1 MQIQQRTQVK
11 DSELGE
17 EVHPVL
23 RRIYA
28 ARGVVNE
35 ADLRLELGELL
46 PPSQLKNCHTAAD
59 LLLTAMYAGKKILV
73 VGDFDADGA
82 TSSALL
88 VLCMR
93 AFGYDFV
100 DYLVPNRFQYGYGLT
115 PEIVEVALASLPDL
129 MVTVDNGISS
139 IEGVRQANK
148 AGVDVLVTD
157 HHLPGA
163 ELPEASCIL
172 NPNQPGCEFPSKALA
187 GVGVVFYLMSS
198 LRSALREQHWF
209 ESRGI
214 AEPNMASFLDLVAL
228 GTVADVVPLDQNN
241 RRLVKHG
248 LGIIRS
254 GKGRLGIRALL
265 EVAGRNPNSVVAND
279 LAFGAG
285 PRLNAAGRL
294 DDMSLGI
301 ECLLTDNPG
310 KARELA
316 VRLDGLNK
324 DRRQIEQEM
333 QAQAMDALQHLD
345 IGDVSQLGICLYDSH
360 WHQGVIGILAS
371 RIKEKFHRPCIVFA
385 DAGGEED
392 GSKVIKGSARSIEG
406 LHIRDVLDALA
417 TRHPALLQK
426 FGGHAMGEADYVASF
441 AADIALLDQV
451 GARPVVVHGGGPQ
464 IGEML
469 AKLEI
474 ESNFVD
480 GLRVTD
486 EATISVVEMVLAGGI
501 NKALVAAI
509 ARAGGRAV
517 GISGKDGGLIRA
529 RKLLGKSRTEGS
541 AIEQAIDLG
550 FVGEPEQINTDV
562 LDALNA
568 GDLIPV
574 VAPVGSDAAGETYNI
589 NADTAAGAIAAAL
602 GATRM
607 LMLTDVAGVLD
618 KEGELI
624 TELTVSQAESLIR
637 DGTVSGGMI
646 PKVETCINAVL
657 GGAEAAVI
665 MDGRAPHALL
675 VELFTE
681 HGMGT
686 IIKAD

>member
-1 MQIQQRTQVK
+1 M
-11 DSELGE
+11 
-17 EVHPVL
+17 
-23 RRIYA
+23 
-28 ARGVVNE
+28 
-35 ADLRLELGELL
+35 
-46 PPSQLKNCHTAAD
+46 
-59 LLLTAMYAGKKILV
+59 
-73 VGDFDADGA
+73 GD
-82 TSSALL
+82 
-88 VLCMR
+88 
-93 AFGYDFV
+93 
-100 DYLVPNRFQYGYGLT
+100 T
-115 PEIVEVALASLPDL
+115 P
-129 MVTVDNGISS
+129 
-139 IEGVRQANK
+139 
-148 AGVDVLVTD
+148 
-157 HHLPGA
+157 
-163 ELPEASCIL
+163 
-172 NPNQPGCEFPSKALA
+172 
-187 GVGVVFYLMSS
+187 SS
-198 LRSALREQHWF
+198 LQSKLIERTGMLVEALPFMRRYSEQT
-209 ESRGI
+209 I
-214 AEPNMASFLDLVAL
+214 
-228 GTVADVVPLDQNN
+228 VV
-241 RRLVKHG
+241 
-248 LGIIRS
+248 
-254 GKGRLGIRALL
+254 
-265 EVAGRNPNSVVAND
+265 
-279 LAFGAG
+279 
-285 PRLNAAGRL
+285 
-294 DDMSLGI
+294 
-301 ECLLTDNPG
+301 
-310 KARELA
+310 
-316 VRLDGLNK
+316 
-324 DRRQIEQEM
+324 
-333 QAQAMDALQHLD
+333 
-345 IGDVSQLGICLYDSH
+345 
-360 WHQGVIGILAS
+360 
-371 RIKEKFHRPCIVFA
+371 
-385 DAGGEED
+385 
-392 GSKVIKGSARSIEG
+392 
-406 LHIRDVLDALA
+406 
-417 TRHPALLQK
+417 K

-464 IGEML
+464 IGDML

-509 ARAGGRAV
+509 TRAGGRAV

-568 GDLIPV
+568 GNLIPV
-574 VAPVGSDAAGETYNI
+574 VAPVGSDATGETYNI

-607 LMLTDVAGVLD
+607 LMLTDVAGVLGKD
-618 KEGELI
+618 GELI

-686 IIKAD
+686 IIQAD

>member
-1 MQIQQRTQVK
+1 M
-11 DSELGE
+11 
-17 EVHPVL
+17 
-23 RRIYA
+23 
-28 ARGVVNE
+28 
-35 ADLRLELGELL
+35 
-46 PPSQLKNCHTAAD
+46 
-59 LLLTAMYAGKKILV
+59 
-73 VGDFDADGA
+73 GD
-82 TSSALL
+82 
-88 VLCMR
+88 
-93 AFGYDFV
+93 
-100 DYLVPNRFQYGYGLT
+100 T
-115 PEIVEVALASLPDL
+115 P
-129 MVTVDNGISS
+129 
-139 IEGVRQANK
+139 
-148 AGVDVLVTD
+148 
-157 HHLPGA
+157 
-163 ELPEASCIL
+163 
-172 NPNQPGCEFPSKALA
+172 
-187 GVGVVFYLMSS
+187 SS
-198 LRSALREQHWF
+198 LQPKLIERTGMLVEALPFMRRYSEQT
-209 ESRGI
+209 I
-214 AEPNMASFLDLVAL
+214 
-228 GTVADVVPLDQNN
+228 VV
-241 RRLVKHG
+241 
-248 LGIIRS
+248 
-254 GKGRLGIRALL
+254 
-265 EVAGRNPNSVVAND
+265 
-279 LAFGAG
+279 
-285 PRLNAAGRL
+285 
-294 DDMSLGI
+294 
-301 ECLLTDNPG
+301 
-310 KARELA
+310 
-316 VRLDGLNK
+316 
-324 DRRQIEQEM
+324 
-333 QAQAMDALQHLD
+333 
-345 IGDVSQLGICLYDSH
+345 
-360 WHQGVIGILAS
+360 
-371 RIKEKFHRPCIVFA
+371 
-385 DAGGEED
+385 
-392 GSKVIKGSARSIEG
+392 
-406 LHIRDVLDALA
+406 
-417 TRHPALLQK
+417 K
-426 FGGHAMGEADYVASF
+426 FGGHAMGEAEYVASF

-529 RKLLGKSRTEGS
+529 RKLLGKSRAEGS

-568 GDLIPV
+568 GTLIPV
-574 VAPVGSDAAGETYNI
+574 VAPVGSDATGETYNI

-618 KEGELI
+618 KNGDLV
-624 TELTVSQAESLIR
+624 TELTVSQAEALIR